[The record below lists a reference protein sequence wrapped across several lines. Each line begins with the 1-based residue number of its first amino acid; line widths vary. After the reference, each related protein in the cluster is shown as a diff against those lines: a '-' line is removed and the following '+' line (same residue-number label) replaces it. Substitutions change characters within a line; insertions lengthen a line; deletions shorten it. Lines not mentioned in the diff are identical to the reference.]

1 VIGHPEVN
9 GRRKDITEPI
19 NKHHHTRF
27 RSEIGVMGGSDRA
40 AACHH
45 QTHLIKNEKKAI
57 KAPRKKQPTM
67 FEPSQRLA
75 DAPRPFALKAEVSIP
90 SPLRKAR
97 SVDFL
102 GRLSIRGSYHGGL
115 HHHQPHAAGAAAGAA
130 PSSSPSPAASH
141 FSRRAARGVFGNG

>member
-1 VIGHPEVN
+1 
-9 GRRKDITEPI
+9 
-19 NKHHHTRF
+19 
-27 RSEIGVMGGSDRA
+27 
-40 AACHH
+40 
-45 QTHLIKNEKKAI
+45 
-57 KAPRKKQPTM
+57 M

-115 HHHQPHAAGAAAGAA
+115 HHHQPHAAGAAAGAGAAEGA
-130 PSSSPSPAASH
+130 PSSPAASH